1 MTTPYLRLV
10 PKDQV
15 PNDDFI
21 LVGFACDVRPDFC
34 HDCAMAQCPFGWAPG
49 LAPEPEDEGP
59 DGVA

>member
-1 MTTPYLRLV
+1 V